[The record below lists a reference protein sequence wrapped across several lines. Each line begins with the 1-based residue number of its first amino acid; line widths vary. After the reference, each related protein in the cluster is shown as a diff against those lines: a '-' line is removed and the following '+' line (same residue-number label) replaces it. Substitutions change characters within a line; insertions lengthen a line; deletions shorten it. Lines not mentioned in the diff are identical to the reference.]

1 MISNH
6 SCTDFLNIC
15 GKNTVMCD
23 AIDEIQMAQQY
34 MALARAREQ
43 KKADNS
49 KEETHLEAI
58 AQ

>member
-1 MISNH
+1 MISNL
-6 SCTDFLNIC
+6 SCTDFLSIWI
-15 GKNTVMCD
+15 KNTVMCD

-34 MALARAREQ
+34 MALARTREQ